1 MLQTTSLDEL
11 DGDDGMSTRS
21 GITSETASLN
31 TPTDSPYASVVEV
44 VSSDMD
50 AMDLPQVEGLDGGYS
65 AAEDDFATPR
75 PRQTPFSDASACI
88 ESPSK
93 PKTMSRMVGKA
104 KTLVKALV
112 RKRKVIRL

>member
-1 MLQTTSLDEL
+1 MGVSAADEDGVPFGESALGEGTTAPEPPAPAPPAPMLAD
-11 DGDDGMSTRS
+11 
-21 GITSETASLN
+21 A
-31 TPTDSPYASVVEV
+31 A
-44 VSSDMD
+44 DMD